1 MNFLFIKQTLS
12 PITPFHWV
20 QILLKKRS
28 MARTALPSDAIIS
41 LVFGIFM
48 AIIAL
53 LALWQTAYYAARSMR
68 GLHTPLYH

>member
-1 MNFLFIKQTLS
+1 
-12 PITPFHWV
+12 
-20 QILLKKRS
+20 

-68 GLHTPLYH
+68 GVHTPLYH